1 MEMLSEEL
9 IKKISKSKGEDEW
22 MLEFR
27 LNSYRKFL
35 ELENPNFGPK
45 IELDFSKLNYYKKEG
60 NLTSDWNN
68 VRCDIRNKFK
78 TLGVIDAEK
87 EHLSG
92 VSNQFES
99 EVIYHNGRDEIQ
111 EKGVIFLSTDEALKQ
126 YPDLFKEYFNNLVKY
141 DENKYTALNG
151 ALWSGG
157 SFIYIPPYTKLDRP
171 LQSYFRIESSSLGQF
186 ERTIIIVDEGAEL
199 SYIEGCTAKSYSV
212 SSLHAGVVEIYVKRG
227 AKCKYSTIQNWS
239 KDVYNLVT
247 KRAIVEENGVMDWV
261 DGNVGSGVTM
271 KYPSCI
277 LLGDNAVGNSISI
290 AYAKENQH
298 LDAGAKMIHI
308 GANTRSNI
316 VSKSIAD
323 EGGVANY
330 LVTKRAIVEENGVMD
345 WVDGNVGSGVTMKY
359 PSCILLGDNAVGNS
373 ISIAYAKENQHLDAG
388 AKMIHIGANTRSNIV
403 SKSIADEGGVANY
416 RGKVKIAESAKNS
429 YASIK
434 CDTILLSDNAISD
447 TYPINEVNNDS
458 SKLEHEATVSKI
470 SEEKMFYLRSK
481 GLTENQA
488 KEMLIMG
495 FISDFKREL
504 PMEYAVELNRLMKE
518 I

>member
-99 EVIYHNGRDEIQ
+99 EVIYHHGRDEIQ

-323 EGGVANY
+323 EN
-330 LVTKRAIVEENGVMD
+330 
-345 WVDGNVGSGVTMKY
+345 
-359 PSCILLGDNAVGNS
+359 
-373 ISIAYAKENQHLDAG
+373 
-388 AKMIHIGANTRSNIV
+388 
-403 SKSIADEGGVANY
+403 GVANY
-416 RGKVKIAESAKNS
+416 RGKVKIAESAKNA

>member
-1 MEMLSEEL
+1 MEMLNEEL

-27 LNSYRKFL
+27 LNSYKKFL
-35 ELENPNFGPK
+35 ELENPTFGPS
-45 IELDFSKLNYYKKEG
+45 IEIDFSKLNYYKKEG
-60 NLTSDWNN
+60 ILTNDWNN
-68 VRCDIRNKFK
+68 VRCDIRNRFK
-78 TLGVIDAEK
+78 ALGVIDAEQK
-87 EHLSG
+87 HLSG
-92 VSNQFES
+92 VSNQIES
-99 EVIYHNGRDEIQ
+99 EVIYHNGRDEVN
-111 EKGVIFLSTDEALKQ
+111 EKGVIFLSTDEALKK
-126 YPDLFKEYFNNLVKY
+126 YPDLFKKYFNNLVKY

-212 SSLHAGVVEIYVKRG
+212 SSLHAGVVEIYVGKN

-247 KRAIVEENGVMDWV
+247 KRAIVLDNGLMEWV

-277 LLGDNAVGNSISI
+277 LKGNNAVGNSISI
-290 AYAKENQH
+290 AYAKDNQH

-308 GANTRSNI
+308 GENTRSNI

-323 EGGVANY
+323 
-330 LVTKRAIVEENGVMD
+330 
-345 WVDGNVGSGVTMKY
+345 GN
-359 PSCILLGDNAVGNS
+359 
-373 ISIAYAKENQHLDAG
+373 
-388 AKMIHIGANTRSNIV
+388 
-403 SKSIADEGGVANY
+403 GVANY
-416 RGKVKIAESAKNS
+416 RGKVKICSSAKNS

-434 CDTILLSDNAISD
+434 CDTILLSDDSVSD
-447 TYPINEVNNDS
+447 TYPINEVLNDS

-481 GLTENQA
+481 GLSESLA
-488 KEMLIMG
+488 KEILIMG
-495 FISDFKREL
+495 FISDFKKEL

>member
-99 EVIYHNGRDEIQ
+99 EVIYHHGRDEIQ
-111 EKGVIFLSTDEALKQ
+111 EKGVIFLSTDEALKE

-323 EGGVANY
+323 
-330 LVTKRAIVEENGVMD
+330 D
-345 WVDGNVGSGVTMKY
+345 
-359 PSCILLGDNAVGNS
+359 
-373 ISIAYAKENQHLDAG
+373 
-388 AKMIHIGANTRSNIV
+388 
-403 SKSIADEGGVANY
+403 GGVANY

-458 SKLEHEATVSKI
+458 SKLEHEAIVSKI